1 VPIRTNRVLLSV
13 VTAGI
18 LSCVTAQAQETEPLP
33 GPEPLAPVTLANT
46 LPTKPI
52 RRTTGGFQDPLSRKR
67 EVFNEHWIDTRTLP
81 SDRATQL
88 GYTDLAADFTIGKT
102 VTGETSKATAVIT
115 GKDAGKDAAGKEGT
129 LTLARVSGEF
139 QNGENLADDAG
150 GSAKVMGKLREGVW
164 VLDFAFKPLRIQT
177 VEIPGKGRKEV
188 LYLYYQVVNR
198 TGKPRAF
205 IPEFTLVAASTGKK
219 YPDTVMPEAV
229 KQIQNR
235 EDPSTPLLGA
245 VDVMGMIPPS
255 DQPGIDKAVFGV
267 AIWDKFD
274 AKADVFSI
282 NVRGLTDY
290 SFTTPPT
297 SEGAK
302 PVVKYKTLRI
312 DFRRRGDH
320 INLNEKEIEL
330 LEPPYEWVYW

>member
-1 VPIRTNRVLLSV
+1 MPIRTTRVMLSV

-18 LSCVTAQAQETEPLP
+18 LSCATAQAQQDAESLP
-33 GPEPLAPVTLANT
+33 GPEPLAPVMLANT

-52 RRTTGGFQDPLSRKR
+52 RRTAKGFQDPLDRKR
-67 EVFNEHWIDTRTLP
+67 EVFNEQWIDTRTLP

-88 GYTDLAADFTIGKT
+88 GYTEQTADFTVGKT

-115 GKDAGKDAAGKEGT
+115 GKDVDDQGAGT

-150 GSAKVMGKLREGVW
+150 GAAKVRGKLREGVW

-177 VEIPGKGRKEV
+177 VEVPGKGRKEV

-205 IPEFTLVAASTGKK
+205 IPEFTLAANGTGKK

-255 DQPGIDKAVFGV
+255 DQPGLDKAVFGV
-267 AIWDKFD
+267 AVWDKFD

-282 NVRGLTDY
+282 YVRGLTDY

-297 SEGAK
+297 SEGGK

-312 DFRRRGDH
+312 DFRRRGDE